1 VRKRIIN
8 FIEFFHL
15 PLFQFIPAETF
26 RYLFCGV
33 STLVADWV
41 IHFCALY
48 FIFTNG
54 NINLFGYSVTPV
66 NAAKALAIAA
76 GFVWGF
82 TLNKYVVFTA
92 SPLRGRQQL
101 FRYTIIVATCI
112 LLNFLII
119 NFLLKYFIKSPT
131 VANISTSLIVAIYS
145 YIVQR
150 TFTFKTKGIKS

>member
-33 STLVADWV
+33 STLVVDWV
-41 IHFCALY
+41 IHFCSLY
-48 FIFTNG
+48 FVFTNG
-54 NINLFGYSVTPV
+54 SFQLLQYTITPI
-66 NAAKALAIAA
+66 NAAKAVAIVA
-76 GFVWGF
+76 GFIWGF

-101 FRYTIIVATCI
+101 FRYALIVSTCI

-131 VANISTSLIVAIYS
+131 IANISTSLIVAVYS

-150 TFTFKTKGIKS
+150 TFAFKVKGVRS